1 MATQVALHR
10 ADLEVIVGQAT
21 GDLTKAMVA
30 VPAANAHGFRDA
42 LTEVLT
48 GLVEFYVP
56 AAATLGADWY
66 DELRVEAEAPGRF
79 TARVA
84 TGPDAGRVQSLA
96 GWAVEPLF
104 GATPSVAKTLE
115 RASGGLQRIVADAD
129 RASISM
135 SSIADPASVGWRRTG
150 NGECPFCRML
160 IGRGAVYSAATVEF
174 KSHDHCK
181 CGALPDF
188 DSPRL
193 TIRWGADHK
202 KTRLLEDGDRRDPRK
217 TTGIRSDADRKRLQ
231 QWLRDHPEQ

>member
-1 MATQVALHR
+1 MATQVELHK
-10 ADLEVIVGQAT
+10 ADLDTVVSQAKR
-21 GDLTKAMVA
+21 DLAAAMRG
-30 VPAANAHGFRDA
+30 VPDANARGYRDA
-42 LTEVLT
+42 LAEALA

-66 DELRVEAEAPGRF
+66 DELRAEAEVKGRF

-84 TGPDAGRVQSLA
+84 PPPDSGRAQSLA

-104 GATPSVAKTLE
+104 GANPSVAKTLE
-115 RASGGLQRIVADAD
+115 RAGGGLQRIVADAD

-135 SSIADPASVGWRRTG
+135 SSIADPASVGWRRVG
-150 NGECPFCRML
+150 AGKCSFCRML
-160 IGRGAVYSAATVEF
+160 IGRGAVYSAATVQF
-174 KSHDHCK
+174 KSHDHCE
-181 CGALPDF
+181 CTAVPDF

-193 TIRWGADHK
+193 MIRWGADHK
-202 KTRLLEDGDRRDPRK
+202 KSRLLEDGDTRDPRK